1 MKKKTLSLVCA
12 LVLAASLLLPLVA
25 SAMTWTAYVYTANG
39 KSLNMRKAPVTHADN
54 KIAGIPYGASVTI
67 LDYVNNRTWAY
78 VNYNGKDG
86 YVMSRYLTF
95 DKPGPRPNPN
105 PKPNPTPSGGDSSE
119 ISFAGFQK
127 TGYTVLVR
135 PSAPGGYVNLRWAP
149 SKKLAVYERVYDGQ
163 ELEVIAQNSTW
174 AQVRNPS
181 TDSVGFIMRGF
192 LTTLAGDHLIGTG
205 ASVN

>member
-95 DKPGPRPNPN
+95 DKPGPSPNPN
-105 PKPNPTPSGGDSSE
+105 PKPNPPPQRRRFLRNQLCRVSENRLYRAGAAFRSGRLCEPALG
-119 ISFAGFQK
+119 AFQK
-127 TGYTVLVR
+127 AGCVR
-135 PSAPGGYVNLRWAP
+135 ACIR
-149 SKKLAVYERVYDGQ
+149 R
-163 ELEVIAQNSTW
+163 
-174 AQVRNPS
+174 
-181 TDSVGFIMRGF
+181 
-192 LTTLAGDHLIGTG
+192 TG
-205 ASVN
+205 A